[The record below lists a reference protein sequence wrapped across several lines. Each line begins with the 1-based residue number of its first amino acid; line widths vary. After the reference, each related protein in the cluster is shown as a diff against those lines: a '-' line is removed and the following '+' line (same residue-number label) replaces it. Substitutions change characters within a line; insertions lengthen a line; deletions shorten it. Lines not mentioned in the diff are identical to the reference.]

1 MRVQVQLHMYTH
13 VSFGARPAG
22 AGRFGSVPPWVL
34 RAMQKAAAG
43 GEDHPDE
50 RETKRP
56 KWSREQHLTDL
67 GSAISWAM
75 MDLQRYRDMIAK
87 CKEAQSGEEFE
98 RLFNAIR
105 DDEKL
110 RKTGHSPPTVKSTQ
124 ARSQKA
130 KNSSCR
136 VSQSEKND
144 EAMECASTL
153 VTSMRWV
160 WAESNMV

>member
-75 MDLQRYRDMIAK
+75 MDLQRYASRISTVRCGYILGYA
-87 CKEAQSGEEFE
+87 SGRYEYEIGYE
-98 RLFNAIR
+98 
-105 DDEKL
+105 
-110 RKTGHSPPTVKSTQ
+110 
-124 ARSQKA
+124 
-130 KNSSCR
+130 
-136 VSQSEKND
+136 
-144 EAMECASTL
+144 
-153 VTSMRWV
+153 
-160 WAESNMV
+160 